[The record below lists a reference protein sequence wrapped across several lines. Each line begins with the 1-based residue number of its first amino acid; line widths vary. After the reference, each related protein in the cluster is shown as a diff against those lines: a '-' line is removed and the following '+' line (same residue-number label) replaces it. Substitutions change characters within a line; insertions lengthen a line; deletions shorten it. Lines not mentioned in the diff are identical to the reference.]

1 MNCEIYVFTLF
12 LNCVFYFLL
21 IFFAVHKICVQ
32 THDFFFIF
40 LVCLIF
46 DMKHFVYKFFR
57 VFSHKK
63 TQKKYISCSCY
74 CLCIPNNSCD
84 LYYVFFFLLLWE
96 FSRWV
101 NMTSPRLDKYK
112 QYFLGHVNKV
122 YQSLFFTIHK
132 GPTPISKSHLKNC
145 FAIHF

>member
-32 THDFFFIF
+32 THDFSFIF

-63 TQKKYISCSCY
+63 TQKNIYHVLVIVFVFLIILVTY
-74 CLCIPNNSCD
+74 TM
-84 LYYVFFFLLLWE
+84 FFFFFLLWE

-101 NMTSPRLDKYK
+101 NMTSPILDKYK
-112 QYFLGHVNKV
+112 QYFLVHVSKV
-122 YQSLFFTIHK
+122 CQSLFFTIHK
-132 GPTPISKSHLKNC
+132 GPTPISKTHFKNC